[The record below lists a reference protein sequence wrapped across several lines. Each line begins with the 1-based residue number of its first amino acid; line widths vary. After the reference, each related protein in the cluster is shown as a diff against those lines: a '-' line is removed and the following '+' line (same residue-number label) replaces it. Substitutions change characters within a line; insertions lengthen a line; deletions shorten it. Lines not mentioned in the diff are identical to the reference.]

1 MRVVTGEAKGRKL
14 KTPKTAGT
22 RPIMDRVKTALFD
35 ILSTEVKHARFLDLF
50 AGTGSVGIEALS
62 RGAAHATFIEMD
74 YKILQLVRENLQI
87 TGLADRAETLHSDA
101 FKFLQ
106 TYQVHSKTVETGQ
119 AQGTVPTAPVR
130 ATVAHADQA
139 GRNVPPTRFRTGAS
153 PVPTAAG
160 SVNEQRIY
168 ELIYIAP
175 PQYKELAAR
184 ALALVDSSTLC
195 AGEALVIVQIHPKE
209 RPGVAAVECKHF
221 ELTDERRYG
230 STLLMFYR
238 QRSV

>member
-35 ILSTEVKHARFLDLF
+35 ILSHEVKGTRFLDLF

-62 RGAAHATFIEMD
+62 RGAAQATFIEMNH
-74 YKILQLVRENLQI
+74 KILQLVRENLQI
-87 TGLADRAETLHSDA
+87 TGLADRAEVLHSDA

-106 TYQVHSKTVETGQ
+106 VYQV
-119 AQGTVPTAPVR
+119 PT
-130 ATVAHADQA
+130 HQK
-139 GRNVPPTRFRTGAS
+139 
-153 PVPTAAG
+153 
-160 SVNEQRIY
+160 RIY
-168 ELIYIAP
+168 DIVYIAP
-175 PQYKELAAR
+175 PQYEELAAR

-195 AGEALVIVQIHPKE
+195 ADEALIIVQIHPKE

-238 QRSV
+238 QRLA